1 MFQRILVAIDQTDHH
16 QAVLQT
22 AIDLAKLTQA
32 RLKLVHGIR
41 PVEETV
47 PNPIFPSDSISP
59 AVQVEELQM
68 QMQNLHLL
76 EQAGQE
82 LLQSRLA
89 TVATAGVT
97 AEVELLIGEAGNK
110 ICEAARQWQADL
122 IVVGRRGHRG
132 LQEMLLGSVSN
143 YVLHHAT
150 CAVLTVQ
157 NDTSVT

>member
-1 MFQRILVAIDQTDHH
+1 MFQRILVAIDQADNHP
-16 QAVLQT
+16 AVLQT
-22 AIDLAKLTQA
+22 AIELAQLTQA
-32 RLKLVHGIR
+32 QLKLVHGIA
-41 PVEETV
+41 PIEETV
-47 PNPIFPSDSISP
+47 PNPVFPGDSIAP

-82 LLQSRLA
+82 LLEKRLE
-89 TVATAGVT
+89 TVAAAGVP
-97 AEVELLIGEAGNK
+97 AEVELLIGETGNK

-132 LQEMLLGSVSN
+132 LREMLLGSVSN

-157 NDTSVT
+157 